1 MSQFGTEPIRITTT
15 PEQAVEFLR
24 KLAGDDDFRRRYEAD
39 ARALL
44 AEYGVEIPEGSL
56 PEPVVAPPA
65 IALEPVVAALEL
77 AIAGEGDGDGDG
89 FSFLWGFVFFSFFG
103 PHSFIGLADSFRGLK
118 PDDE

>member
-24 KLAGDDDFRRRYEAD
+24 RLAGDDDFRRRYEAD

-65 IALEPVVAALEL
+65 IALEPVVVALEL
-77 AIAGEGDGDGDG
+77 AIAGEDEGEG

-103 PHSFIGLADSFRGLK
+103 PHSFRSLADSFRGLK